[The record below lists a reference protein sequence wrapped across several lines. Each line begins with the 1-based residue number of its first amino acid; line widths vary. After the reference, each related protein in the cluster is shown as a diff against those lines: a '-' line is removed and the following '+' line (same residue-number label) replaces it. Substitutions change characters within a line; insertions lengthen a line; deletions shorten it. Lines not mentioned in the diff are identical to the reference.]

1 MTVAACLHWAVAGF
15 MDTLLRWK
23 VEPEVVDGNETAIQS
38 GV

>member
-1 MTVAACLHWAVAGF
+1 MLWAVAGF